1 MKEEGFNRLASG
13 FMAVCMLAGLLL
25 TAGQPMSAYA
35 EETSD
40 NVQNPTVTEEV
51 YQEKP
56 PGENMG
62 NTLLFKTDMVMTSGA
77 TQIPSGDY
85 TISTNGDYQLD
96 EEYTG
101 VITIAGDVN
110 TVKIIGSSE
119 HVDASIVIA
128 GDRTE
133 AIDLT
138 IENLNITSQP
148 NSSPVDFGNA
158 GDYPHRLYIS
168 GTCRLEALDWAPS
181 AALRVPD
188 GVQLTINRAAGL
200 SSDSQA
206 QMTVIGGKWS
216 SGIGGSDNEAGGS
229 ITISGGTI
237 TATGGSYGAG
247 IGGGRNGAG
256 ENITI
261 EGGTI
266 TAIGGNSGAGIGGG
280 RYGAGG
286 NITISGGIVNAAGG
300 PSEPAGGAA
309 IGGGR
314 AGSGTNIT
322 ISGGEVTAQ
331 GGHRSAGIGGGG
343 WSSSS
348 DGTDNYGSGSN
359 ITISGGTVTAT
370 GGDYGAGIGGGIHGT
385 GGGILISAGTV
396 TANGGKFG
404 AGIGGGYE
412 ASAGDITISGGSVTS
427 AGGIWGG
434 AGIGGGFE
442 GNGGAVTI
450 IGAPM
455 IIAKGSSEINVGENI
470 GKGAFVEDSGTLKNG
485 DGEDLAYLLFNTD
498 GIANVNLT
506 IEGMGEYFTGS
517 QGLCGIIVPRP
528 GSVAYTA
535 GKGGYAAVRGTEP
548 VSFANHTIDLGM
560 IEDNTPPTVS
570 NVTPLIMNECIPVE
584 VTCYDDYGI
593 YGTLYLVPKANEAY
607 TSKADLDGIDT
618 KRTEYLESPVTS
630 VGIATSGLEDGAYQV
645 YLADSAE
652 NVSSPSENI
661 VIDTAPPV
669 LDSAERNDNT
679 HITVT
684 LSENCTGLTK
694 DSSGGFIVHE
704 SGNSGIIY
712 EVTSITQADDARC
725 VILTVADMGISAKE
739 GVTVKYTSVGDGTV
753 QDMAGNYM
761 TTDSTGIMLAAWD
774 TTAPAIDE
782 AVIGGGN
789 AYIDVFFSEGVCGAD
804 DGTSPLTK
812 EKLALVFAQ
821 NEGTAV
827 SAEISSVKRNDST
840 VGDIAAELTGG
851 ETVVR
856 VFLVISGTPSGFESI
871 EIKPADGSSI
881 FDTAGNAMADAQTTG
896 ARILSDLKAP
906 AVGDGGTISADSIT
920 HSSMYLAWTAAS
932 DEATDQ
938 ADLMYRIVSSTENN
952 IDSVESAEENG
963 IVEEDWCRSLTGWQA
978 AELTA
983 NTAYYFN
990 VIVRDQAGNK
1000 AAYNTVRVSTR
1011 GMGGSSRTPAAVPK
1025 LTAEISSAY
1034 EKILAEVVYDSGP
1047 GNAAVW
1053 VDEKSLNRLLE
1064 RAEAYESGTE
1074 TIVVNMPLVEAARAY
1089 TLETSITG
1097 LSSGGTRNKILL
1109 NTILGTVG
1117 IPDNMLTGW
1126 EEAAGEKMAVTISR
1140 GDKAGLPPN
1149 VKDIIGD
1156 RPLVQFTLAVD
1167 GKQMDWNNPDAP
1179 VTVSIPYE
1187 PTAEELS
1194 DPEHITV
1201 WYIDGSGSVVGVPT
1215 GRYDPVTGTV
1225 TFATTHFSNY
1235 AVAYVKKTFNDLNS
1249 VEWARKPIVVLA
1261 SKGIVKG
1268 ATDNEYYPSIN
1279 ITRAE
1284 FLYSL
1289 VRTLGVDARIEGNF
1303 DDIDKNA
1310 YYCREL
1316 AIAKRLG
1323 ITSGT
1328 GNNKFS
1334 PDASITRQDMMVL
1347 TERVLRMLNRLK
1359 AQVSASELDTFA
1371 DKALVADYAAD
1382 SIAALVKEGLI
1393 VGGGS
1398 KVNPLGNT
1406 TRAEAAVFLYRIYGK
1421 FQ

>member
-1 MKEEGFNRLASG
+1 MKEERINRLAAG

-25 TAGQPMSAYA
+25 TVGQPMSAYA
-35 EETSD
+35 EEIGG

-51 YQEKP
+51 YQENP
-56 PGENMG
+56 PDENMG
-62 NTLLFKTDMVMTSGA
+62 NNLLFKTDLVMTSGA

-85 TISTNGDYQLD
+85 TISGNGDYQLA

-101 VITIAGDVN
+101 VITIANNVN
-110 TVKIIGSSE
+110 TVRIIGSSE
-119 HVDASIVIA
+119 PVDASIVLA
-128 GDRTE
+128 EGRTG
-133 AIDLT
+133 AADLT
-138 IENLNITSQP
+138 IENLKINSQQD
-148 NSSPVDFGNA
+148 SSPVDFGNA
-158 GDYPHRLYIS
+158 GDYPHKLYIS
-168 GTCRLEALDWAPS
+168 GTCRLETLSWPPS

-188 GVQLTINRAAGL
+188 GVRLTINRAVGL
-200 SSDSQA
+200 SSDSEA
-206 QMTVIGGKWS
+206 RLTAIGGAWS
-216 SGIGGSDNEAGGS
+216 SGIGGSDDEAGGS

-237 TATGGSYGAG
+237 TATGGSNGAG

-261 EGGTI
+261 SGGTI
-266 TAIGGNSGAGIGGG
+266 TAIGGSGGAGIGGG
-280 RYGAGG
+280 RYGAGE
-286 NITISGGIVNAAGG
+286 NITIRGGIVNATGG
-300 PSEPAGGAA
+300 PSQVAGGAA

-322 ISGGEVTAQ
+322 IRGGEVTAQ
-331 GGHRSAGIGGGG
+331 GGYRSAGIGGGG
-343 WSSSS
+343 WASSS
-348 DGTDNYGSGSN
+348 DDPDNYGSGSD

-370 GGDYGAGIGGGIHGT
+370 GGSNGAGIGGGTNGYGDGILISGGTVNANGGMYGAGIGGG
-385 GGGILISAGTV
+385 
-396 TANGGKFG
+396 
-404 AGIGGGYE
+404 Y
-412 ASAGDITISGGSVTS
+412 
-427 AGGIWGG
+427 
-434 AGIGGGFE
+434 E

-450 IGAPM
+450 IGTPM
-455 IIAKGSSEINVGENI
+455 IIAKAGSGIYVGEHI

-498 GIANVNLT
+498 GIADVKLA
-506 IEGMGEYFTGS
+506 IEGMGEHITGS
-517 QGLCGIIVPRP
+517 RGLCGIIVPRP

-535 GKGGYAAVRGTEP
+535 GKGGYAAVRGTQP
-548 VSFANHTIDLGM
+548 VSSANHSIDLVM
-560 IEDNTPPTVS
+560 IEDNTPPTIGS
-570 NVTPLIMNECIPVE
+570 VTPLIMNECVPVE

-593 YGTLYLVPKANEAY
+593 YCTLYLVPETNEAY

-618 KRTEYLESPVTS
+618 KRTAYLESPVTS
-630 VGIATSGLEDGAYQV
+630 VGIDTSGLEDGAYQT
-645 YLADSAE
+645 YLVDSAG
-652 NVSSPSENI
+652 NVSSPSESI
-661 VIDTAPPV
+661 IIDTTPPA

-679 HITVT
+679 HITVM
-684 LSENCTGLTK
+684 LSEYCTGLTK
-694 DSSGGFIVHE
+694 GSSGGFIVHE
-704 SGNSGIIY
+704 NENPGITY
-712 EVTSITQADDARC
+712 EVTAITQATDARC
-725 VILTVADMGISAKE
+725 VVLKTADMGVSAKE
-739 GVTVKYTSVGDGTV
+739 GVTVKYTSGGDGTV

-761 TTDSTGIMLAAWD
+761 TTGSTGVVLAAWD

-782 AVIGGGN
+782 GVIGGGN
-789 AYIDVFFSEGVCGAD
+789 AYIDVFFSEVVYGAD
-804 DGTSPLTK
+804 DGTAPLTK
-812 EKLALVFAQ
+812 EKLALYFAQ

-827 SAEISSVKRNDST
+827 SADISSVKRNDST
-840 VGDIAAELTGG
+840 VEGTAAELTGG
-851 ETVVR
+851 ETIVR
-856 VFLVISGTPSGFESI
+856 VFLIFSGVPSGFESI
-871 EIKPADGSSI
+871 EIKPADASSI
-881 FDTAGNAMADAQTTG
+881 YDTAGNAMIDAQTTG

-906 AVGDGGTISADSIT
+906 VVGDGGTISADSIT
-920 HSSMYLAWTAAS
+920 RSSMHLAWEAAL
-932 DEATDQ
+932 DEATAQ
-938 ADLMYRIVSSTENN
+938 ADLMYRVVSSTENN
-952 IDSVESAEENG
+952 IDSVEDAEGNG
-963 IVEEDWCRSLTGWQA
+963 IVEEDWCTGLTGWQA

-1000 AAYNTVRVSTR
+1000 AAYNTIRVSTR
-1011 GMGGSSRTPAAVPK
+1011 GMGGGSRTPSTVPK
-1025 LTAEISSAY
+1025 LTAEISSESKKY
-1034 EKILAEVVYDSGP
+1034 LADVIYDSGS
-1047 GNAAVW
+1047 GDTAVW
-1053 VDEKSLNRLLE
+1053 LDDKSLTQLLE
-1064 RAEAYESGTE
+1064 RDEANKSEAE
-1074 TIVVNMPLVEAARAY
+1074 TIVANMPLVEAAGSY
-1089 TLETSITG
+1089 TLETSIMS
-1097 LSSGGTRNKILL
+1097 LSSGGTQNKILL
-1109 NTILGTVG
+1109 NTVLGTVG

-1126 EEAAGEKMAVTISR
+1126 EEAAGEKVAVTISR

-1167 GKQMDWNNPDAP
+1167 GKRMDWNNPDAP

-1201 WYIDGSGSVVGVPT
+1201 WYIDGSGSVVEVPS

-1225 TFATTHFSNY
+1225 TFTTTHFSNY

-1249 VEWARKPIVVLA
+1249 VEWARKPIEVLA

-1268 ATDNEYYPSIN
+1268 AADNEYYPSIN

-1303 DDIDKNA
+1303 DDIDKDA
-1310 YYCREL
+1310 YYCEEL
-1316 AIAKRLG
+1316 AIAKKLG

-1347 TERVLRMLNRLK
+1347 TERVLRMLK
-1359 AQVSASELDTFA
+1359 ITEAQASASELDTFA

-1393 VGGGS
+1393 VGGGG

-1406 TRAEAAVFLYRIYGK
+1406 TRAEAAVFLYRIYDK
-1421 FQ
+1421 

>member
-1 MKEEGFNRLASG
+1 MKEEGFNRLAVG

-25 TAGQPMSAYA
+25 TVGQPMSAYA
-35 EETSD
+35 EET
-40 NVQNPTVTEEV
+40 
-51 YQEKP
+51 
-56 PGENMG
+56 GG
-62 NTLLFKTDMVMTSGA
+62 NMVMTSGA
-77 TQIPSGDY
+77 MQISSGDY
-85 TISTNGDYQLD
+85 IVSANGDYQLD
-96 EEYTG
+96 EGYTG
-101 VITIAGDVN
+101 IITIANNVN
-110 TVKIIGSSE
+110 TVKITGSSE
-119 HVDASIVIA
+119 PVDASIVVA
-128 GDRTE
+128 EGRTG
-133 AIDLT
+133 AVDLT
-138 IENLNITSQP
+138 IENLNIISYQENT
-148 NSSPVDFGNA
+148 PVDFGNA

-168 GTCRLEALDWAPS
+168 GTCRLETLSWPPS
-181 AALRVPD
+181 AALRVPA
-188 GVQLTINRAAGL
+188 GVQLTIDRAAGS
-200 SSDSQA
+200 SSDSEA
-206 QMTVIGGKWS
+206 RLTAIGGAWS
-216 SGIGGSDNEAGGS
+216 SGIGGSDDEAGGS
-229 ITISGGTI
+229 ITISSGTI

-247 IGGGRNGAG
+247 IGGGRYGAG

-266 TAIGGNSGAGIGGG
+266 TAIGGSGGAGIGGG
-280 RYGAGG
+280 RYGAG
-286 NITISGGIVNAAGG
+286 NKITISGGIVNATGD
-300 PSEPAGGAA
+300 PSEPAGGAG

-314 AGSGTNIT
+314 AGAGTNIT
-322 ISGGEVTAQ
+322 ISGGEITAQ
-331 GGHRSAGIGGGG
+331 GGYRSAGIGGGG
-343 WSSSS
+343 WIEV
-348 DGTDNYGSGSN
+348 DGPDNYGSGSD
-359 ITISGGTVTAT
+359 ITLSGGTVTAT
-370 GGDYGAGIGGGIHGT
+370 GGIFGAGIGGGTHGS
-385 GGGILISAGTV
+385 GGGILISGGTV
-396 TANGGKFG
+396 TANGGMHG
-404 AGIGGGYE
+404 AGIGGGHE
-412 ASAGDITISGGSVTS
+412 ASAGDIRISGGSVTS
-427 AGGIWGG
+427 AGGEFGG
-434 AGIGGGFE
+434 AGIGGGSN
-442 GNGGAVTI
+442 GNGGTVTI
-450 IGAPM
+450 IGAPI
-455 IIAKGSSEINVGENI
+455 IIAKAGSGTYVGEHI
-470 GKGAFVEDSGTLKNG
+470 GKGAFGENTGTLKNG
-485 DGEDLAYLLFNTD
+485 TGEDLAYLLFNTD
-498 GIANVNLT
+498 GIADVKLA
-506 IEGMGEYFTGS
+506 IEGMGEYITGS
-517 QGLCGIIVPRP
+517 QGLCGIIVPRS

-535 GKGGYAAVRGTEP
+535 VKGGYAAVSGAQP
-548 VSFANHTIDLGM
+548 VSSANHSIDLVM
-560 IEDNTPPTVS
+560 IEDNTPPTIS

-584 VTCYDDYGI
+584 ITCDDYGI
-593 YGTLYLVPKANEAY
+593 YGTLYLVPETDKAY
-607 TSKADLDGIDT
+607 TSKAHLDGIDT
-618 KRTEYLESPVTS
+618 KKTAYPESPITLVS
-630 VGIATSGLEDGAYQV
+630 IDTSGLEDGAYQV
-645 YLADSAE
+645 YLVDSAG
-652 NVSSPSENI
+652 NVSSPSESI
-661 VIDTAPPV
+661 VIDTVPPV

-694 DSSGGFIVHE
+694 GSSGGFIVHE
-704 SGNSGIIY
+704 YENPGITY
-712 EVTSITQADDARC
+712 EVTAITQGQDAKR
-725 VILTVADMGISAKE
+725 VVLTVADMGVSAKE
-739 GVTVKYTSVGDGTV
+739 GVTVKYTLGGEGTV

-782 AVIGGGN
+782 AEIGGGN
-789 AYIDVFFSEGVCGAD
+789 AYIDVIFSEGVYGAD
-804 DGTSPLTK
+804 DGAAPLTK
-812 EKLALVFAQ
+812 EKLALYFAQ

-827 SAEISSVKRNDST
+827 SSEISSVKRNDST
-840 VGDIAAELTGG
+840 VEGTASELTGG

-856 VFLVISGTPSGFESI
+856 VFLIISGTPSGFESI
-871 EIKPADGSSI
+871 EIKPADGGSI
-881 FDTAGNAMADAQTTG
+881 YDTAGNAMADAQTTG

-920 HSSMYLAWTAAS
+920 RSSMHLSWAAAL
-932 DEATDQ
+932 DEATAQ
-938 ADLMYRIVSSTENN
+938 ADLMYRVVSSTENN
-952 IDSVESAEENG
+952 IDSVEDAEENG
-963 IVEEDWCRSLTGWQA
+963 IVEEDWCTSLTGWQA

-983 NTAYYFN
+983 NTTYYYN

-1000 AAYNTVRVSTR
+1000 AAYNTIRVSTR
-1011 GMGGSSRTPAAVPK
+1011 GMGGGSRTPATVPK
-1025 LTAEISSAY
+1025 LTAEISSGY
-1034 EKILAEVVYDSGP
+1034 KKYLADVIYDSGS
-1047 GNAAVW
+1047 GDAAVW
-1053 VDEKSLNRLLE
+1053 VDQKTLNQLPE
-1064 RAEAYESGTE
+1064 RDEAYGSGTK
-1074 TIVVNMPLVEAARAY
+1074 TIVANMPLVEAAGSY
-1089 TLETSITG
+1089 TLETSMKG

-1109 NTILGTVG
+1109 NTVLGTVG
-1117 IPDNMLTGW
+1117 IPGNMLTGW
-1126 EEAAGEKMAVTISR
+1126 EEAAGEKVAVTIR
-1140 GDKAGLPPN
+1140 QGEKAGLPPN

-1167 GKQMDWNNPDAP
+1167 GKRMDWNNPDAP

-1201 WYIDGSGSVVGVPT
+1201 WYIDGSGSVVEVPS

-1249 VEWARKPIVVLA
+1249 VEWARKPIEVLA